1 MDETKAK
8 QTSENVTNVLDDLAI
23 ATDLLL
29 SAKAAVRNYAVAITE
44 TATPKVRKILKKQL
58 ETAIDMHEKIA
69 QYMIDNEM
77 YHAYDLKEQINHDME
92 KADKAL
98 ELAKG

>member
-1 MDETKAK
+1 M
-8 QTSENVTNVLDDLAI
+8 LLPI
-23 ATDLLL
+23 AADLLL
-29 SAKAAVRNYAVAITE
+29 SAKNGVRTYAVALTE
-44 TATPKVRKILKKQL
+44 TATPEVRKVLKKQVD
-58 ETAIDMHEKIA
+58 EAIELHEKIA

-77 YHAYDLKEQINHDME
+77 YHAYDVEEQVNHDLN

>member
-1 MDETKAK
+1 MAAK
-8 QTSENVTNVLDDLAI
+8 STLNKTLDDLAI

-29 SAKAAVRNYAVAITE
+29 SAKNGVRTYAVALTE
-44 TATPKVRKILKKQL
+44 TATPEVRKVLKKQL
-58 ETAIDMHEKIA
+58 DEAIELHEKIA

-77 YHAYDLKEQINHDME
+77 YHAYDVEEQVNHDFK

>member
-1 MDETKAK
+1 MAAK
-8 QTSENVTNVLDDLAI
+8 STLNKTLDDLAI

-29 SAKAAVRNYAVAITE
+29 SAKSGVRTYAVALTE
-44 TATPKVRKILKKQL
+44 TATPEVRKVLKKQL
-58 ETAIDMHEKIA
+58 DEAIELHEKIA

-77 YHAYDLKEQINHDME
+77 YHAYDVEEQVNHDLK

-98 ELAKG
+98 ELVKG

>member
-1 MDETKAK
+1 MATKSTLTK
-8 QTSENVTNVLDDLAI
+8 TLDDLAI

-29 SAKAAVRNYAVAITE
+29 SAKSGVRTYAVALTE
-44 TATPKVRKILKKQL
+44 TATPEVRKVLKKQL
-58 ETAIDMHEKIA
+58 NETIELHEKIA

-77 YHAYDLKEQINHDME
+77 YHAYDVEEQVNLDLK

-98 ELAKG
+98 DLAKG

>member
-1 MDETKAK
+1 MAAK
-8 QTSENVTNVLDDLAI
+8 STLNKTLDDLAI

-29 SAKAAVRNYAVAITE
+29 STKNSVRTYAVALTE
-44 TATPKVRKILKKQL
+44 TATPEVRKVLKKQL
-58 ETAIDMHEKIA
+58 DEAIELHEKIA

-77 YHAYDLKEQINHDME
+77 YHAYDVEEQVNHDIK
-92 KADKAL
+92 KADKSL

>member
-1 MDETKAK
+1 MATTKTK

-23 ATDLLL
+23 ATDFLL

-44 TATPKVRKILKKQL
+44 TATPEVRKILKNQL
-58 ETAIDMHEKIA
+58 ETAIDTHEKIA

-77 YHAYDLKEQINHDME
+77 YHAYDLKEQIDHDME

>member
-1 MDETKAK
+1 MAAK
-8 QTSENVTNVLDDLAI
+8 STLNKTLDDLAI

-29 SAKAAVRNYAVAITE
+29 SAKNGVRTYAVALTE
-44 TATPKVRKILKKQL
+44 TATPEVRKVLKKQL
-58 ETAIDMHEKIA
+58 DEAIELHEKIA

-77 YHAYDLKEQINHDME
+77 YHAYDVEEQVNHDLK

-98 ELAKG
+98 ELVKG